1 MSESVF
7 LLALTIVATTV
18 VVVAVM
24 IAKAIGGRGAAR
36 SELAQVKQEL
46 ERHAAALQDAETTL
60 ADQATQVAELQER
73 VDFAER
79 LLAQARD
86 RRALGAGEKGE

>member
-24 IAKAIGGRGAAR
+24 IAKAIGGRGAVR
-36 SELAQVKQEL
+36 SELAQFKQEL